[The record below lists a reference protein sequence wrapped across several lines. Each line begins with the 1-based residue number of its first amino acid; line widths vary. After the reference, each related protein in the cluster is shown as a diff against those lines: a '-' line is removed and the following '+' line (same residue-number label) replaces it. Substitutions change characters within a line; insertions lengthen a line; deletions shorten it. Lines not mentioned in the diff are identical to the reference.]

1 MLNTAVSSQAAPPR
15 CHARSRHP
23 RFFLRL
29 KHEQSN
35 VCVVCVKS
43 GCAKNFTPQHLSER
57 QNLLTRYRQTQ
68 RKPARVNDT
77 AGQSEHTLTLSSHAY
92 IYRYTVILYQV
103 ATSERRM
110 QHERT
115 HTALTELR
123 AASEVPATWL
133 HHPAA
138 TVGARRMHAAHQA
151 PPRKLS
157 S

>member
-1 MLNTAVSSQAAPPR
+1 MLHTAVSSQAAPPR
-15 CHARSRHP
+15 ARATRASWSQTC
-23 RFFLRL
+23 LCG
-29 KHEQSN
+29 
-35 VCVVCVKS
+35 VCKKWLCKKLYS
-43 GCAKNFTPQHLSER
+43 SASKRKTNFTH
-57 QNLLTRYRQTQ
+57 TRYRNRQTQ
-68 RKPARVNDT
+68 KKPARVNDT

-103 ATSERRM
+103 TTSARRM

-123 AASEVPATWL
+123 AAGEVPATWL

-138 TVGARRMHAAHQA
+138 TVGARHMHAGHKA